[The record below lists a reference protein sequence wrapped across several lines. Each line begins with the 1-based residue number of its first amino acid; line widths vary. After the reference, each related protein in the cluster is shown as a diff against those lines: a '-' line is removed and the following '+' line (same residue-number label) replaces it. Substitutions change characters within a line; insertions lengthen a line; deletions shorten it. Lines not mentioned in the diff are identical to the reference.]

1 MLPILRQGT
10 LGRPLGLTTNSLDER
25 PALGAA
31 LVCLVVLCSP
41 PQADAQTFELS
52 PFLGYRVGGD
62 FYEVAV
68 GQPVDTDGA
77 HSVGLLADLWLPQ
90 FSPGLTLTA
99 LFTRQQPLV
108 EVRPSLFDPPVAA
121 RVTVDHLQVG
131 ATQEL
136 YGGPVRPFL
145 VWLMGLTRYGLP
157 HDSETRFSVSGGAGV
172 KLFAAPWIGVRFDG
186 RVFATFDAL
195 GARGVC
201 GGYGCVL
208 GIDAAVFWQGEA
220 TAGLV
225 FAF

>member
-1 MLPILRQGT
+1 MIGQT
-10 LGRPLGLTTNSLDER
+10 
-25 PALGAA
+25 LGAA
-31 LVCLVVLCSP
+31 LVCLVVLSSP
-41 PQADAQTFELS
+41 LQADAQTFELS

-90 FSPGLTLTA
+90 LQPGFTLTA
-99 LFTRQQPLV
+99 LYTRQEPLV
-108 EVRPSLFDPPVAA
+108 EVRPSLLDPPVAA
-121 RVTVDHLQVG
+121 RVTVEHLQFG

-136 YGGPVRPFL
+136 YGGRVRPFL

-157 HDSETRFSVSGGAGV
+157 HDSEIRFSVSGGAGV